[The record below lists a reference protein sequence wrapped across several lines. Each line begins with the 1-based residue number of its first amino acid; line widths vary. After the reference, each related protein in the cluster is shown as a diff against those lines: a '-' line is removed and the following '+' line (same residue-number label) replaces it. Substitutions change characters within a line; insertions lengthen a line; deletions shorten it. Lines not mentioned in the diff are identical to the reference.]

1 MAEKKILVVDY
12 DAASL
17 EKISK
22 LLKSHKYR
30 VVQAADGQAG
40 YEAFLTGKPDLA
52 VVEAMLPKLHGFD
65 LVQKISRESQGRVP
79 VVLVTALYKGSQF
92 RQEATSSLGA
102 TEFFEK
108 PLDIAAFLAA
118 IKRLLHD
125 EDEFEDELPDPNTV
139 IEALSRRGRG
149 PASPKGD
156 ERPQHKGHRL

>member
-1 MAEKKILVVDY
+1 MADKKILVVDY

-22 LLKSHKYR
+22 LLRSHKYR

-40 YEAFLTGKPDLA
+40 YEAFLTEKPDLA

-65 LVQKISRESQGRVP
+65 LTQKISRESQGRVP
-79 VVLVTALYKGSQF
+79 VVLVTALYKGPQF

-102 TEFFEK
+102 AEFFEK
-108 PLDIAAFLAA
+108 PLDFEAFLAA
-118 IKRLLHD
+118 IKRLLRD
-125 EDEFEDELPDPNTV
+125 EDEFEDELPDPNSV
-139 IEALSRRGRG
+139 IEALSRRGRK

-156 ERPQHKGHRL
+156 ERPSHKGHRP

>member
-22 LLKSHKYR
+22 LLRSHKYR
-30 VVQAADGQAG
+30 VVQATDGQAG
-40 YEAFLTGKPDLA
+40 YEAFLTEKPDLA

-65 LVQKISRESQGRVP
+65 LTQKISRESQGRVP
-79 VVLVTALYKGSQF
+79 VVLVTALYKGPQF

-125 EDEFEDELPDPNTV
+125 EDEFEDELPDPNSV
-139 IEALSRRGRG
+139 IEALSRRRG

-156 ERPQHKGHRL
+156 ERPSQKGHHP